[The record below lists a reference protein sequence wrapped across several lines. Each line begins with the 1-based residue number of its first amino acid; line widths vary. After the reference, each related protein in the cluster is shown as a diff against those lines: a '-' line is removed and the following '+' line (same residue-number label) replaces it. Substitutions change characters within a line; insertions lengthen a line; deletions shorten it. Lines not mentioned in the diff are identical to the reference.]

1 MFFSS
6 LVTAM
11 AVVLAAPNAP
21 RVEAVPKNQ
30 SSEAV
35 IEKCE
40 VAAIQNQAVPGSDPG
55 VLFSLNVKEGQQVS
69 KGMEIGRVDDRE
81 SQAARTVKQ
90 LDFEVAQQKGESNI
104 EVRHAEANAQVAEA
118 AYKKLMAAN
127 ENLKSTV
134 TQIEIMRAN
143 YEWQKAKL
151 GIEKSKEE
159 HISNQLTAKA
169 KKAEVDAAE
178 VAVERRIL
186 RAPFDGVV
194 VSVFKHEGEWVA
206 PGDKVVQ
213 LVRTDRLRVYGN
225 LVSSDW
231 LPSDIENR
239 KVTVEVQLPRNK
251 TIKVPGRI
259 VFVSPTV
266 GVGNRLP
273 VWAEI
278 DTPVENGRPLACDG
292 LYANMTI
299 HVDQPAEAET
309 RPIPSIRKTA
319 VKPEAETPP
328 APSAIRKTAA
338 KPGNN

>member
-1 MFFSS
+1 MFASS
-6 LVTAM
+6 LITAM

-21 RVEAVPKNQ
+21 SNEPVPKSE
-30 SSEAV
+30 SSEAI

-55 VLFSLNVKEGQQVS
+55 VLVGLNVKEGQQVS

-81 SQAARTVKQ
+81 AQAARTVKQ
-90 LDFEVAQQKGESNI
+90 LDYEVAKQKGESDI
-104 EVRHAEANAQVAEA
+104 EVRHAQANADVEGA
-118 AYKKLMAAN
+118 AYNKLKAAN

-134 TQIEIMRAN
+134 SQIDIMRAN
-143 YEWQKAKL
+143 YTWQKAKL
-151 GIEKSKEE
+151 GIEKSEEE

-169 KKAEVDAAE
+169 KKAEVDAAK

-225 LVSSDW
+225 LSATEW

-239 KVTVEVQLPRNK
+239 KVTVEVMLPRNK
-251 TIKVPGRI
+251 TIKVPGKI

-266 GVGNRLP
+266 GVGNHLP

-278 DTPVENGRPLACDG
+278 DTPVENGQPLVRDG
-292 LYANMTI
+292 LYARMTI
-299 HVDQPAEAET
+299 HVNQPAEAET
-309 RPIPSIRKTA
+309 RPVPTIS
-319 VKPEAETPP
+319 
-328 APSAIRKTAA
+328 KTAA